1 MTASWKAKLL
11 GGFILAFLAGGAT
24 GAFLTM
30 HQSRHW
36 RTDFGRHSHS
46 LSERMRTRIKS
57 QLDLTPEQ
65 LNKIKPILDRAS
77 RELQDIRAQT
87 GAKVRQ
93 VMVETERALEPELT
107 DAQRAKLGKLQH
119 AGWDKESHRS
129 RRRAVPEEAAPRA
142 DSTVTPR
149 P

>member
-1 MTASWKAKLL
+1 MTPSFKAKLL
-11 GGFILAFLAGGAT
+11 GGFILAFLAGGAM

-36 RTDFGRHSHS
+36 RADFGRHSHS

-65 LNKIKPILDRAS
+65 LN
-77 RELQDIRAQT
+77 EIRAQT

-107 DAQRAKLGKLQH
+107 DAERARLGKLQH

-129 RRRAVPEEAAPRA
+129 RRRAVPGEAAPRD